1 MAEHKYLDVAK
12 RFFDAYNASDASN
25 ITEVVDSDLLWAHSN
40 RFKGQRRDALLKSI
54 EEYSANVP
62 GRAFSAPARWA
73 LNGNVLFLEHKWEG
87 VPAIDVPG
95 FGWKAGTRASLDC
108 LSVLVF
114 DEKDRIVEWTDYA

>member
-1 MAEHKYLDVAK
+1 MAEHKYLNVAK
-12 RFFDAYNASDASN
+12 RFFDVYNASDASA
-25 ITEVVDSDLLWAHSN
+25 ISEVVDANLLWGHSN
-40 RFKGQRRDALLKSI
+40 RFKGQGRDALLKSI

-73 LNGNVLFLEHKWEG
+73 VNGNVLFLEHKWDG

-95 FGWKAGTRASLDC
+95 FGWKAGIRASLDC

-114 DEKDRIVEWTDYA
+114 DEEDWIVEWADYA